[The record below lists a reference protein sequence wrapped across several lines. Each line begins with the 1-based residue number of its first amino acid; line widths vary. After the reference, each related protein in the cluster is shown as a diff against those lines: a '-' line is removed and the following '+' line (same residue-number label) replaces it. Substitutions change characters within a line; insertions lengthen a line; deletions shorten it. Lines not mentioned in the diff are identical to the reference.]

1 MTEREYTREEED
13 RRGDG
18 RSVVYLVVL
27 CILRTDSWLG
37 MEIVDA
43 LFLIDEM
50 SDRQYTHER
59 CFVQYG
65 FILEN

>member
-27 CILRTDSWLG
+27 CILRTGSWLG

-43 LFLIDEM
+43 
-50 SDRQYTHER
+50 
-59 CFVQYG
+59 
-65 FILEN
+65 